1 MRSGDLSRITKAFSG
16 EAGAPDVLPHPSQG
30 LALLLT
36 FDVDLNALG
45 HGQALVIVGFT
56 AEERRLGQT

>member
-1 MRSGDLSRITKAFSG
+1 MGKPGLRMS
-16 EAGAPDVLPHPSQG
+16 SQR

-56 AEERRLGQT
+56 AEECRLGQT